1 MMDSASSNCMSDPQ
15 NFSSLR
21 GFWRRWAQNASI
33 RSGGEGSQVS
43 GLTDF
48 QMIDG
53 DEQPSIER
61 GEHLSHGSVDYE
73 PSIANAGPS
82 VPQILD
88 AEGVEPAWKAIVGSA
103 STKRFRV
110 DGMKQPW
117 EHSSLSVVFRSSDV
131 SSGSVLDGYNR
142 MMTPTTWT
150 VSVIS

>member
-21 GFWRRWAQNASI
+21 GFRRRWAQNASI

-53 DEQPSIER
+53 DEQPS
-61 GEHLSHGSVDYE
+61 HGSVDYA

-88 AEGVEPAWKAIVGSA
+88 AEGVEPSWKAIAGSA
-103 STKRFRV
+103 FNEEIQGRWNEATLGAFIF
-110 DGMKQPW
+110 
-117 EHSSLSVVFRSSDV
+117 ECSVSVFRCIFWF
-131 SSGSVLDGYNR
+131 SSGWV
-142 MMTPTTWT
+142 
-150 VSVIS
+150 